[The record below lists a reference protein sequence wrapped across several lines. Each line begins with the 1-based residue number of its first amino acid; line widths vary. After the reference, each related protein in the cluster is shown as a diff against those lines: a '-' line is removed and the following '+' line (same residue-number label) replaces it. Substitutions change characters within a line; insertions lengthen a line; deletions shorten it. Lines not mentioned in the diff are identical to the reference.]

1 MTLWYEPPGNPKDA
15 WHWMGACLSQAHTI
29 GLHRE
34 QVKSDM
40 DQQRK
45 QLRKRLWWCIYARDR
60 LIALGMRRPALVH
73 DDSYN
78 IPMLTIDDFQ
88 FGSPELLRTVG
99 CGLMPQRVDKQ
110 RFSALLFIEMVKL
123 SLCISKVLSVQYCVA
138 STRFGDSAA
147 TATMLTPR
155 KTVFEID
162 KFEQCDAMLKDWV
175 TRLPTELRIERLRS
189 KSSAFDVGSS
199 LHIHGAVLRMVYLA
213 TIGALYRPP
222 ALFFP
227 DLNAELRDASRRR
240 IRQAAHET
248 TTIASDLHQL
258 NLTRYLPTVG
268 VTTLLSAGATHLL
281 EIRSKDLEVSLV
293 GLRGFEQCMQILHRL
308 QEIHTSADF
317 ATNLLKYA
325 AIQTGV
331 QVTEDEIDAP
341 GRSTCFPALNPV
353 QEVCRQ
359 PEILDEAL
367 NPEEFNMN
375 FHNFVNL
382 FNDTDGT
389 KNEFDSLLNLED
401 AGDDAPFHGKPL
413 GKENKRVF

>member
-1 MTLWYEPPGNPKDA
+1 MALWYEPPGNPKDA
-15 WHWMGACLSQAHTI
+15 WYWMGACLSQAHTI
-29 GLHRE
+29 GLQRE

-40 DQQRK
+40 NQQKK

-78 IPMLTIDDFQ
+78 IPMLKIDDFQ
-88 FGSPELLRTVG
+88 FSSPKLLRTVG
-99 CGLMPQRVDKQ
+99 CSGFMPQRVDKQ
-110 RFSALLFIEMVKL
+110 RFSALLFIETVKL

-138 STRFGDSAA
+138 STRFGGS
-147 TATMLTPR
+147 TATTTTTLTPR
-155 KTVFEID
+155 KTVFVID
-162 KFEQCDAMLKDWV
+162 KFEQCDAVLKDWV
-175 TRLPTELRIERLRS
+175 ARLPTELRMERLRS
-189 KSSAFDVGSS
+189 NSSAFDVDSS

-227 DLNAELRDASRRR
+227 DLNAELRGASRRK

-248 TTIASDLHQL
+248 TTISRDLHQL

-268 VTTLLSAGATHLL
+268 VTALLSAGATHLL

-293 GLRGFEQCMQILHRL
+293 GLRGFEQCMQILQRL
-308 QEIHTSADF
+308 QEIYTSADF
-317 ATNLLKYA
+317 ATNHLKYA

-341 GRSTCFPALNPV
+341 SRSTSFPALDSF

-359 PEILDEAL
+359 PNILDEAL
-367 NPEEFNMN
+367 NPPEEFNMN

-382 FNDTDGT
+382 FKDTDAT
-389 KNEFDSLLNLED
+389 KNLS
-401 AGDDAPFHGKPL
+401 
-413 GKENKRVF
+413 